1 MPARPERVERTVSSY
16 NLVSSRHRTALRSP
30 QAAASSAEV
39 SATLRGLSYTI
50 SVPLCRARRATA
62 SRRSLPV
69 RGKKPTKQASFAGSP
84 LRTSAVR
91 DAEGPGSTSKGSPL
105 CMKAATS
112 RSPGSDMPG
121 SPASDTK
128 AIASPSAT
136 RPAISS
142 ALPSS
147 LCSWQDMRGL
157 DIPSLDSMAPVL
169 RVSSQYILWH
179 SLSTL
184 RARSVMSSMFPM
196 GVGQR

>member
-1 MPARPERVERTVSSY
+1 M
-16 NLVSSRHRTALRSP
+16 RSP
-30 QAAASSAEV
+30 QAAASSAAV
-39 SATLRGLSYTI
+39 SATLSGLSYII

-62 SRRSLPV
+62 SRRSLPD

-91 DAEGPGSTSKGSPL
+91 DAEGPGSTSKGSPI

-112 RSPGSDMPG
+112 R

>member
-1 MPARPERVERTVSSY
+1 MPD
-16 NLVSSRHRTALRSP
+16 
-30 QAAASSAEV
+30 
-39 SATLRGLSYTI
+39 
-50 SVPLCRARRATA
+50 
-62 SRRSLPV
+62 
-69 RGKKPTKQASFAGSP
+69 RGKKPTKQASLAGRP
-84 LRTSAVR
+84 LITKAVR
-91 DAEGPGSTSKGSPL
+91 EAEGPGSTSKGRPFF
-105 CMKAATS
+105 MKAATS